1 MKKIFLLFI
10 ILYFLQFFSCAVISI
25 ETYKSADT
33 LGPLHFRVG
42 TGGQFGFL
50 SYASL
55 SEDSLKNLGLSF
67 PLVNLF
73 GGLGITKKMDI
84 YASLSFPFNPIF
96 GFGVKYQFFDKLGLK
111 MATLPNF
118 KYNYQKD
125 VKVFDTNITYLT
137 TGLELPIIL
146 TYSFFNI
153 IFLTTGIQTGYYK
166 YFSNENNLSYD
177 FLTYGINFMPEIK
190 FKIMRFSFGFELMFY
205 KSFKY
210 KIVYD
215 EDLKFYQKHF
225 NPFINISLQF

>member
-1 MKKIFLLFI
+1 MEKILLLFITLYFLLF
-10 ILYFLQFFSCAVISI
+10 FSCSAISI

-42 TGGQFGFL
+42 AGGQFGFL
-50 SYASL
+50 SDASL
-55 SEDSLKNLGLSF
+55 IGDSLKNLGLSF

-73 GGLGITKKMDI
+73 GGLGITKKIDI

-118 KYNYQKD
+118 KYSYQKD
-125 VKVFDTNITYLT
+125 IEISDTNLT
-137 TGLELPIIL
+137 VGFELPFIL
-146 TYSFFNI
+146 TYSGFNI

-177 FLTYGINFMPEIK
+177 FLTYGLNFMPEIK
-190 FKIMRFSFGFELMFY
+190 FKIIRFSFGFELRFY

-210 KIVYD
+210 RVVYD
-215 EDLKFYQKHF
+215 KDLEFYRKHF